1 MGNNFYGKATKYMA
15 IDCEM
20 DVLMTNK
27 TEEELQQPHG
37 FTARDPGLVCK
48 VTMVNENG
56 EILIDTLVN
65 YFP

>member
-1 MGNNFYGKATKYMA
+1 MA

-27 TEEELQQPHG
+27 SEDELHEPHG
-37 FTARDPGLVCK
+37 FTVRDPGLVCK

-56 EILIDTLVN
+56 EIVLDTLVN